1 LNQALIFSLTIQIV
15 LKHEFVSMNLFE
27 LPFKFIFE
35 NHFFRQA
42 KTKNTPRLPSL
53 YTQTL
58 IKAEH
63 DYRREMNRR
72 LDQIHHD
79 NRGSIRR
86 RIANDH
92 VFAHGLLTKRHQWFA
107 VDKTYR
113 DACRTTWNRQATAS
127 PRPTHMFLPT
137 IYTPENIS
145 PLSMASLNT
154 VDSNEDEN
162 PLLTDERIKQDFL
175 SVQPVML
182 EILRAPHSAQK
193 LKYKHEVETRKKS
206 AQKRQ
211 AHIQTT
217 AINDDRYINLVYSL
231 QEA

>member
-1 LNQALIFSLTIQIV
+1 MNQALIFSLTIQIV

-145 PLSMASLNT
+145 PLSMAS
-154 VDSNEDEN
+154 
-162 PLLTDERIKQDFL
+162 IKKDFL